1 MRKYNQQEEIQRDL
15 FRRKK
20 LMKKKFSLRVLRN
33 LASQYNMDIND
44 TSFVNLIMP
53 PGEKDYEGDIDY
65 TNEDIRD
72 DDNPQKLQMKNR
84 AIQGSLIDRSNIKY
98 NRDGS
103 SSTGRIEFDSIKA
116 GQYRELLKLNNA
128 ERDMEHPVL
137 NQIEP
142 TDEERATGFM
152 FRYFLQQAN
161 SPTAPIIE
169 VDKEQYE
176 DWLKIGG
183 GIDRQ
188 FYNGTVLKWRVR
200 GSLENITGTDGIV
213 RKGVLEGNQ
222 ASINL
227 AAETLP
233 ALKTQ
238 VRNLVK
244 YWKR

>member
-103 SSTGRIEFDSIKA
+103 SSTGRIEFDSIK
-116 GQYRELLKLNNA
+116 
-128 ERDMEHPVL
+128 
-137 NQIEP
+137 
-142 TDEERATGFM
+142 
-152 FRYFLQQAN
+152 
-161 SPTAPIIE
+161 IILFS
-169 VDKEQYE
+169 Q
-176 DWLKIGG
+176 
-183 GIDRQ
+183 
-188 FYNGTVLKWRVR
+188 
-200 GSLENITGTDGIV
+200 
-213 RKGVLEGNQ
+213 
-222 ASINL
+222 
-227 AAETLP
+227 
-233 ALKTQ
+233 
-238 VRNLVK
+238 
-244 YWKR
+244 